1 MKLRTLVQAGFVALT
16 LYGVFF
22 VGANAERWCPFGGI
36 EAIYTYATEGNLL
49 CSLGVSNFY
58 VMAAVLLM
66 TILFRR
72 AFCGYV
78 CPIGAISEWTRRLG
92 LRIGLARRRMPGRLD
107 AGLSLLKYV
116 VLALILFFTWRTSE
130 LVFRGYDPCYA
141 LLGRHGEDI
150 TFWAYVISGAILVG
164 SVVVSVPFCRWLCP
178 LAAVLNPFSRF
189 GATRI
194 VRDAATCTDCGKCGK
209 VCPMAIPV
217 DEVATV
223 DHARCTTCLDCVDA
237 CPSRKG
243 TTALALRL
251 PGFAG
256 HGFGRAAVVVGVLLV
271 LTAAVSASYLAPL
284 PSFVW
289 TRGDVPADAERL
301 ELAIEGVNCRGS
313 ANKLVYFLTREDDLS
328 FEGPLRVEAWP
339 GPGFA
344 RVVIYWEPGATDPG
358 TVKAA
363 LTEPCYDDLQDRW
376 RESTFTIEGY
386 DPLGVD

>member
-22 VGANAERWCPFGGI
+22 VGANAERWCPFGGV

-58 VMAAVLLM
+58 VMAAVLISVL
-66 TILFRR
+66 LFRR

-78 CPIGAISEWTRRLG
+78 CPIGAISEWVRKLG
-92 LRIGLARRRMPGRLD
+92 LSLGLKRRRIHRGPD
-107 AGLSLLKYV
+107 AALSLLKYP
-116 VLALILFFTWRTSE
+116 VLAVILFFTWRTSE

-150 TFWAYVISGAILVG
+150 TFWAYVISGAILLL
-164 SVVVSVPFCRWLCP
+164 SLAISVPFCRWLCP

-194 VRDAATCTDCGKCGK
+194 VRDAATCTDCGKCAK

-217 DEVATV
+217 DTAPAVT
-223 DHARCTTCLDCVDA
+223 HARCTTCLDCVDA

-243 TTALALRL
+243 VTSLTLRM
-251 PGFAG
+251 PGSSG
-256 HGFGRAAVVVGVLLV
+256 GGLRRAAVVAGLLLV
-271 LTAAVSASYLAPL
+271 LAASVSAAYLAPL

-289 TRGDVPADAERL
+289 SRGEMPADTESVDL
-301 ELAIEGVNCRGS
+301 MIDGLACRGS
-313 ANKLVYFLTREDDLS
+313 ANRLVYFLTREDDIS
-328 FEGPLRVEAWP
+328 IEGPIRVEAWP
-339 GPGFA
+339 GPGFVRA
-344 RVVIYWEPGATDPG
+344 VITWEAGATDPA

-363 LTEPCYDDLQDRW
+363 IVEPCWDEVTERW
-376 RESTFTIEGY
+376 READFTIEGY
-386 DPLGVD
+386 DPLSFD